1 MITLE
6 DLQSAIAEC
15 QGERNPNANTCM
27 KLAAYYTLIEHLYGV
42 GKPDVSGAMYPVA
55 SYAESPQKATESG
68 VISVIS
74 DSEFCKAVDGKQ
86 IMDVMPVLDDLMHA
100 VSVLNPRL
108 YAATMRKLNEA

>member
-6 DLQSAIAEC
+6 DLQAAIAEC

-27 KLAAYYTLIEHLYGV
+27 KLAAYYTLIEHLYGS
-42 GKPDVSGAMYPVA
+42 GKPDVSGVVYPA
-55 SYAESPQKATESG
+55 SYAEAPQKGTESG
-68 VISVIS
+68 AISAIS

-86 IMDVMPVLDDLMHA
+86 MRDVMPVLDDLMQA

-108 YAATMRKLNEA
+108 YAATIRKLNEA

>member
-1 MITLE
+1 
-6 DLQSAIAEC
+6 
-15 QGERNPNANTCM
+15 M
-27 KLAAYYTLIEHLYGV
+27 KLAAYYTLIEHLYSS
-42 GKPDVSGAMYPVA
+42 GKPDVSGVVYPA

-68 VISVIS
+68 VISAIS

-86 IMDVMPVLDDLMHA
+86 MMDVMPVLDDLLQA